1 MFVPSTGPTW
11 PIICRSAMPTPR
23 FVSEPWL
30 LRTQGRMLATEGNTP
45 TEARKMAKY
54 RTATPRQ
61 TASRTRPRCLV
72 RSARYVVRMQHR
84 KERKYG
90 GAVRPWAWMEVKPM
104 PVRMV
109 GRKTGSDA
117 NETLHEKYISCGSQ
131 TLAI

>member
-1 MFVPSTGPTW
+1 M
-11 PIICRSAMPTPR
+11 
-23 FVSEPWL
+23 
-30 LRTQGRMLATEGNTP
+30 
-45 TEARKMAKY
+45 
-54 RTATPRQ
+54 
-61 TASRTRPRCLV
+61 TRPRCLV

-131 TLAI
+131 TLAIPAGHGHHRGPNQRTAVSQFFTSSSAEKR